1 MRKTKRIAT
10 ALTGIALCSI
20 ILFGCSEDPS
30 KKQEKKV
37 ETAQERVGRET
48 AQNLQKPMEDARKAT
63 QLGTDRVQMLGETGQ
78 DTKPAAHEGGSTQTQ
93 PDGKGKK
100 KLEGC

>member
-1 MRKTKRIAT
+1 MRITKKIAT
-10 ALTGIALCSI
+10 ALTGIALCSMF
-20 ILFGCSEDPS
+20 LLGCSEDPS

-37 ETAQERVGRET
+37 ETAQERIGREA
-48 AQNLQKPMEDARKAT
+48 AQNLQKPMEDARKAA
-63 QLGTDRVQMLGETGQ
+63 QLGTDRVQMLGEAGR
-78 DTKPAAHEGGSTQTQ
+78 DTKPTAHEGGSTQTQ